1 MRNFNLLYL
10 LLLSCCLGFAQKKSV
25 LIVNANKQAIEGV
38 NAVFSEGLYAQ
49 SDKEGKMIFA
59 SQPKG
64 NVVFTHLGYDTLKVA
79 FSKLKDTLI
88 LKEKSNIL
96 NEVVISKKTKRIKL
110 FSKKYNLN
118 LLANMATLGTG
129 SPLHYKEQIGVFVP
143 NDDENRMKYIQKVF
157 LRPEEYR
164 YGTNMAKPNKDLIY
178 CKKEKYAPFKVN
190 LFTVDSLIGIPST
203 KLFEEDFVVQLKA
216 GEEYAVLELTKE
228 QQLQLPK
235 GGVFVVISS
244 FDKEYYER
252 LGLRSSPYFEEVVT
266 NSKSL
271 YKQYRTV
278 FRHGELIWAR
288 DGRAWEY
295 NCLLDIGFE
304 VTEVLK

>member
-1 MRNFNLLYL
+1 MSNFKILYF
-10 LLLSCCLGFAQKKSV
+10 LLLSSCLGFAQKKSV

-38 NAVFSEGLYAQ
+38 NALFSEGLYAQ

-59 SQPKG
+59 NQPKE

-96 NEVVISKKTKRIKL
+96 NEVVISKKTKRTKL
-110 FSKKYNLN
+110 FPKKYNLN
-118 LLANMATLGTG
+118 LVANMATLGTG

-143 NDDENRMKYIQKVF
+143 NEDENRVKYIQKVF
-157 LRPEEYR
+157 LRAEEYESV
-164 YGTNMAKPNKDLIY
+164 TNPNTPNKNLIHW
-178 CKKEKYAPFKVN
+178 KKEKYAPFKVN
-190 LFTVDSLIGIPST
+190 LYTADSLIGIPSK
-203 KLFEEDFVVQLKA
+203 KLFEEDFVVQLKL
-216 GEEYAVLELTKE
+216 GEKYAVLELTKE
-228 QQLQLPK
+228 QQLQMPN

-244 FDKEYYER
+244 YDKEYYER

-278 FRHGELIWAR
+278 SRYGELIWVR
-288 DGRAWEY
+288 DDRAWKY
-295 NCLLDIGFE
+295 NCLLDVGFE